1 MNLFQVVGIGI
12 AILFMG
18 VTVVNVLRRNIDT
31 FAGLI
36 WFAVWSAAAV
46 ALIWPD
52 GTSVVARAMG
62 IDRGADLVF
71 YCAIL
76 AVLGSSFRIFGR
88 LRAIERSLTAI
99 VRQIALDGA
108 SESPGSD
115 RTGHA
120 TTDIKL

>member
-18 VTVVNVLRRNIDT
+18 ATVVSVRRRYIGT
-31 FAGLI
+31 IAGLV
-36 WFAVWSAAAV
+36 WFTVWSAAAV

-52 GTSVVARAMG
+52 WTSVVARAMG

-76 AVLGSSFRIFGR
+76 AALGSSFRIFGR
-88 LRAIERSLTAI
+88 LRAIEGSLTSI
-99 VRQIALDGA
+99 VRQIALDDA
-108 SESPGSD
+108 AQSPSSAW
-115 RTGHA
+115 TGND
-120 TTDIKL
+120 TTDI

>member
-18 VTVVNVLRRNIDT
+18 VTVVSVRRRNVGTI
-31 FAGLI
+31 AGLV
-36 WFAVWSAAAV
+36 WFTVWSAAAV

-52 GTSVVARAMG
+52 WTSVVARAMG

-76 AVLGSSFRIFGR
+76 AVLGSSFRIFDR
-88 LRAIERSLTAI
+88 LRAIERSLTSI

-108 SESPGSD
+108 SQSPSSARIGND
-115 RTGHA
+115 
-120 TTDIKL
+120 TTDI

>member
-18 VTVVNVLRRNIDT
+18 MTVVSVRRRSVGTI
-31 FAGLI
+31 AGLI
-36 WFAVWSAAAV
+36 WFTVWSAAAV
-46 ALIWPD
+46 AMIWPHW
-52 GTSVVARAMG
+52 TAVVARAMG

-88 LRAIERSLTAI
+88 LRAIERSLTSI

-108 SESPGSD
+108 AQSPSSA
-115 RTGHA
+115 RTGKA
-120 TTDIKL
+120 TTDI